1 MQLRFARRAVAMAA
15 MLGAS
20 VGLTLSMGAPARADD
35 PVVTLQQPAPV
46 ALAPAD
52 MTGVAKTA
60 QPYFDFRTTGPL
72 DNQATLTID
81 VTQLATIARVTFSD
95 NCTVKQHVATCNEWL
110 WDPDGS
116 SSTVGASTQMTIRA
130 LPGAVIGSTA
140 GYTVSGTADGA
151 TIVGGRGSVEIGGPA
166 YNQAQ
171 PKNLTGVAVGSAL
184 NVPVR
189 FTNIGDRPAD
199 STQVLLMA
207 SPGLSFT
214 KHYANCMYST
224 GFSTREAQAALCTV
238 PGQVLPG
245 EKAAVSPAPRV
256 RVESSAYYTYL
267 DAQIAPTG
275 DAGLQSLAAG
285 RQWTQGTGGL
295 LTLKVITPG
304 IATDAPSGT
313 VSLPMTGSRG
323 NYRVTSLRADNTAD
337 FAVTGDSATAAQ
349 GDTVTMNFSMV
360 NNGPATIFYRSG
372 DTIGAEVD
380 LPPGTHVVST
390 SANCRPMRDGR
401 PEGPYDCE
409 GADIVTP
416 AGTVAHFSITLQV
429 DEVIAGAQGSVS
441 MEWSPDGSYR
451 PPFDPDA
458 ADDTAVLTLN

>member
-1 MQLRFARRAVAMAA
+1 MALRLARRAVAMAA
-15 MLGAS
+15 VLGAS
-20 VGLTLSMGAPARADD
+20 VGLTLSTGVSARADD

-46 ALAPAD
+46 AVAPAD

-60 QPYFDFRTTGPL
+60 QPYLDFRTTGPL
-72 DNQATLTID
+72 NNQGTLTID

-95 NCTVKQHVATCNEWL
+95 NCTVKHHVATCAEWL
-110 WDPDGS
+110 WDPDGPN
-116 SSTVGASTQMTIRA
+116 STVGTATQMTIRA
-130 LPGAVIGSTA
+130 LPGAAVGSTA
-140 GYTVSGTADGA
+140 EYTVSGTADGA

-166 YNQAQ
+166 YNQGQA
-171 PKNLTGVAVGSAL
+171 KNLTDVAVGSAVT
-184 NVPVR
+184 VPVR

-199 STQVLLMA
+199 STWVLLTA

-214 KHYANCMYST
+214 RHYTNCVYST
-224 GFSTREAQAALCTV
+224 NFSSREAQTALCTI

-245 EKAAVSPAPRV
+245 ERAAVSPAPRV
-256 RVESSAYYTYL
+256 RVEPSAYYTYL
-267 DAQIAPTG
+267 DTEIAPVG
-275 DAGLQSLAAG
+275 DAGIQSQLAG
-285 RQWTQGTGGL
+285 RQWAQGTGGR

-304 IATDAPSGT
+304 TATDAPSGT
-313 VSLPMTGSRG
+313 VSLPMTGARG
-323 NYRVTSLRADNTAD
+323 DARITSLRADNAAD

-372 DTIGAEVD
+372 DTIGAEVG

-390 SANCRPMRDGR
+390 SANCRPATYGKPD
-401 PEGPYDCE
+401 GPYDCE

-416 AGTVAHFSITLQV
+416 AGTVAHFSMTLQV

-441 MEWSPDGSYR
+441 MDWSPDGSYR

-458 ADDTAVLTLN
+458 ANDTAALTLN